1 MSGNSPLVTDIR
13 TASRNLARELSR
25 MNLPLADTGLP
36 PSAVHALLEIGAAGF
51 LSAKALTDKLLL
63 EKSTVSRL
71 VKSLIAKGTLQEVRS
86 DEDKRVKNLFLTEKG
101 EKLRAAIAQYS
112 EAQVT
117 QALTPLPGPSQHH
130 ILTGLTSYAAAL
142 EARNDPDA
150 PTTPPAG
157 PPTLLEGYQ
166 PGIIGRVIEMHAA
179 YYSTAVNFGAPF
191 EAKVAAGLA
200 NFIPRLENPTNNI
213 WCAVQNDQIIGSISI
228 DSEDLG
234 DGNAHLRWFIMD
246 ERAQGTGLGKHLLQK
261 ALDFCDTQAFPE
273 THLWTFQGLNAA
285 RHLYETHGF
294 TLTNEYKGD
303 QWGAEVTEQ
312 VFVRELLNPY

>member
-1 MSGNSPLVTDIR
+1 MSDTSPLVTDIR
-13 TASRNLARELSR
+13 TASRALARELSR
-25 MNLPLADTGLP
+25 MNLPLAETGLP

-51 LSAKALTDKLLL
+51 LSAKTLTDKLLL

-71 VKSLIAKGTLQEVRS
+71 VKSLIAKGILHEVRS
-86 DEDKRVKNLFLTEKG
+86 DQDRRVKNLFLTEKG

-142 EARNDPDA
+142 EARNDPEA
-150 PTTPPAG
+150 LETSPAS
-157 PPTLLEGYQ
+157 PATLLEGYR
-166 PGIIGRVIEMHAA
+166 PGIIGRVVEMHAA

-191 EAKVAAGLA
+191 EAKVATGLA
-200 NFIPRLENPTNNI
+200 DFIPRLENPTNNI
-213 WCAVQNDQIIGSISI
+213 WCALQNDQIIGSITI
-228 DSEDLG
+228 DGEDLAN
-234 DGNAHLRWFIMD
+234 GNAHLRWFIMD
-246 ERAQGTGLGKHLLQK
+246 PTAQGTGLGKALLQA
-261 ALDFCDTQAFPE
+261 ALDFCDAQQFPE
-273 THLWTFQGLNAA
+273 THLWTFQGLDAA

-294 TLTNEYKGD
+294 TLKQEYEGD

-312 VFVRELLNPY
+312 VFVRT